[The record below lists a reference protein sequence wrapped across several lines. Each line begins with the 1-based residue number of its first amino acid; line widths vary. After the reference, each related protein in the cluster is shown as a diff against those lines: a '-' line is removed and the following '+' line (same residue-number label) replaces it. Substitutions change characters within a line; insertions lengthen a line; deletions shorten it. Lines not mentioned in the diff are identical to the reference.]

1 MTLHQLHDALTS
13 FLARIDHQSG
23 TDLRDAFVGE
33 TLETGGTYM
42 DPPKGDDATSH
53 YFEISLHN
61 VIGRGHSEAEAF
73 ADWQQ
78 AAQRMAERITSPEL
92 ESA

>member
-13 FLARIDHQSG
+13 FLARIDHKSG
-23 TDLRDAFVGE
+23 TDLRDAFANE

-53 YFEISLHN
+53 YFEISLHS

-73 ADWQQ
+73 ADWKQ
-78 AAQRMAERITSPEL
+78 AAQRMANRIPCAEL
-92 ESA
+92 VGA